1 MSEQPFTLRVR
12 VGNNEVELSGSQA
25 DVLKALDN
33 LSEIVSKVTG
43 AFGTAPSTAV
53 MVRTESKP
61 VETVEEGYPTI
72 TITPETPCPEAI
84 VKLLSTEW
92 GRKSPRRLSDL
103 LEAMRINAIH
113 YPLGT
118 VKGRLTDL
126 TKRGV
131 LRRVMIDGGYG
142 YILIKSM

>member
-1 MSEQPFTLRVR
+1 M
-12 VGNNEVELSGSQA
+12 GNNEVELSGSQA

-33 LSEIVSKVTG
+33 LPEIVGKVTG
-43 AFGTAPSTAV
+43 AFGNISSTTISA
-53 MVRTESKP
+53 ESKP
-61 VETVEEGYPTI
+61 LEVREADYPTI
-72 TITPETPCPEAI
+72 TITPETPCPDAI

-92 GRKSPRRLSDL
+92 GRKEPRKLNEL
-103 LEAMRINAIH
+103 LEAMKVNAIH

-131 LRRVMIDGGYG
+131 LRRIKINGGYG
-142 YILIKSM
+142 YILIKP